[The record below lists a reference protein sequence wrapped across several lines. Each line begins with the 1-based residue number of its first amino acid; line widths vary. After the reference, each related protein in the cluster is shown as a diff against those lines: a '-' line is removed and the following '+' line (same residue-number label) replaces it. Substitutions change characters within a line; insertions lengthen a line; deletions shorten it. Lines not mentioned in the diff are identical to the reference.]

1 MAKRKFFKWLLIL
14 VIAGVVVAGGIGLYL
29 FNKPHRDV
37 QASSIDF
44 SISSEALV
52 QEFLNNPSNA
62 NAKYLDETGDSKII
76 AVTGTVH
83 SISKDLKD
91 QFVLLLKTDT
101 AKVGVSC
108 TFTQD
113 TNLNAEK
120 VKSGDH
126 VTVKGVIRS
135 GAGYD
140 QDLDLYEDVVLEKC
154 DLIKE

>member
-1 MAKRKFFKWLLIL
+1 MAKRKFFKWLFIL
-14 VIAGVVVAGGIGLYL
+14 VITAVVVAGGIGLYL

-37 QASSIDF
+37 QAASIDF

-62 NAKYLDETGDSKII
+62 NEKYLDETGDSKII
-76 AVTGTVH
+76 AVSGTVH
-83 SISKDLKD
+83 SISKDMKE

-108 TFTQD
+108 TFTIE
-113 TNLNAEK
+113 TNSHVQK
-120 VKSGDH
+120 IKSGDH

-140 QDLDLYEDVVLEKC
+140 KDLELYEDVVLEKC